1 MLTSVNL
8 SVGCGNSDR
17 SRAIRDGRVPIEGCK
32 VNYIT
37 LEPEEV
43 FFRAFRNAEFDVTE
57 LSFSS
62 YVLSLSKG
70 ACPYVA
76 IPAFVSRSFRH
87 SGFYI
92 RTDRGIR
99 EPADLRGRKIGV
111 PEYQMT
117 AIVWMRGILKDDYGI
132 DPIDIDWH
140 SGGQEEPGRDER
152 TPLELTNGVKITR
165 IPPGKTLS
173 QMLADGEIDGIMSA
187 RAPSAFVNQAPN
199 VGRLFPDYKERE
211 KDYYRR
217 TGMFPIMHLIGIRRD
232 RLEEHPWLATSVYK
246 AFCEAKDIALREVRQ
261 AHVPIASLPWME
273 AEALET
279 IALMGKDY
287 WRYGVEENRKEI
299 EAMVRYSYDQGLAV
313 RKLSVEELFAPSTL
327 EISRI

>member
-1 MLTSVNL
+1 MLEHVSL
-8 SVGCGNSDR
+8 SIACGNSDR
-17 SRAIRDGRVPIEGCK
+17 TRAIRDGRVAIEGCG

-43 FFRAFRNAEFDVTE
+43 FFRAFRNGEFDVTE

-70 ACPYVA
+70 ECPYVA

-92 RTDRGIR
+92 RTDRDIKGP
-99 EPADLRGRKIGV
+99 EDLRGRKIGV

-117 AIVWMRGILKDDYGI
+117 AIVWMRGVLKEDHGV
-132 DPIDIDWH
+132 DPIEIDWY

-152 TPLELTNGVKITR
+152 TPLELTNGVKVTKIG
-165 IPPGKTLS
+165 PGKTLS
-173 QMLADGEIDGIMSA
+173 RMLADGEIDGIMSA
-187 RAPSAFVNQAPN
+187 RAPSAFSQSAPG
-199 VGRLFPDYKERE
+199 VGRLFPDYRERE
-211 KDYYRR
+211 KDYFRR

-232 RLEEHPWLATSVYK
+232 LHERHAWLASSVYK
-246 AFCEAKDIALREVRQ
+246 AFSQAKDIALAEVRQ
-261 AHVPIASLPWME
+261 MHVPIASLPWME

-279 IALMGKDY
+279 VALMGSDY
-287 WRYGVEENRKEI
+287 WPYGVAENIKEI
-299 EAMVRYSYDQGLAV
+299 EAMTRYSYEQGLAV
-313 RKLSVEELFAPSTL
+313 RNLAPEELFAPSTL

>member
-1 MLTSVNL
+1 MLEHVSL
-8 SVGCGNSDR
+8 SIACGNSDR
-17 SRAIRDGRVPIEGCK
+17 TRAIRDGRVAIEGCG

-43 FFRAFRNAEFDVTE
+43 FFRAFRNGEFDVTE

-70 ACPYVA
+70 ECPYVA

-92 RTDRGIR
+92 RTDRDIKR
-99 EPADLRGRKIGV
+99 PEDLRGRKIGV

-117 AIVWMRGILKDDYGI
+117 AIVWMRGILKEDHGV
-132 DPIDIDWH
+132 DPIEIDWY

-152 TPLELTNGVKITR
+152 TPLELTNGVKVTKIG
-165 IPPGKTLS
+165 PGKTLS
-173 QMLADGEIDGIMSA
+173 RMLADGEIDGIMSA
-187 RAPSAFVNQAPN
+187 RAPSAFSRSAPG
-199 VGRLFPDYKERE
+199 VGRLFPDYRERE
-211 KDYYRR
+211 KDYFLR

-232 RLEEHPWLATSVYK
+232 LHERHAWLASSVYK
-246 AFCEAKDIALREVRQ
+246 AFSQAKDIALAEVRQ
-261 AHVPIASLPWME
+261 MHVPIASLPWME

-279 IALMGKDY
+279 VALMGSDY
-287 WRYGVEENRKEI
+287 WPYGVAENIKEI
-299 EAMVRYSYDQGLAV
+299 EAMTRYSYEQGLAV
-313 RKLSVEELFAPSTL
+313 RNLAPEELFAPSTL

>member
-1 MLTSVNL
+1 V
-8 SVGCGNSDR
+8 
-17 SRAIRDGRVPIEGCK
+17 AIEGCG

-43 FFRAFRNAEFDVTE
+43 FFRAFRNGEFDVTE

-70 ACPYVA
+70 VCPYVA

-92 RTDRGIR
+92 RTDRDIKGP
-99 EPADLRGRKIGV
+99 EDLRGRKIGV

-117 AIVWMRGILKDDYGI
+117 AIVWMRGILKEDHGI
-132 DPIDIDWH
+132 DPIEIDWY

-152 TPLELTNGVKITR
+152 TPLELTNGVKVTKIG
-165 IPPGKTLS
+165 PGKTLS
-173 QMLADGEIDGIMSA
+173 RMLADGEIDGIMSA
-187 RAPSAFVNQAPN
+187 RAPSAFARSAPD
-199 VGRLFPDYKERE
+199 VGRLFPDYRERE
-211 KDYYRR
+211 KDYFRR

-232 RLEEHPWLATSVYK
+232 LHEKHAWLASSVYK
-246 AFCEAKDIALREVRQ
+246 AFSQAKDIALAEVRQ
-261 AHVPIASLPWME
+261 MHVPIASLPWME

-279 IALMGKDY
+279 VALMGADY
-287 WRYGVEENRKEI
+287 WPYGVAENLKEI
-299 EAMVRYSYDQGLAV
+299 EAMTRYSYEQGLAV
-313 RKLSVEELFAPSTL
+313 RKVAPEELFAASTL